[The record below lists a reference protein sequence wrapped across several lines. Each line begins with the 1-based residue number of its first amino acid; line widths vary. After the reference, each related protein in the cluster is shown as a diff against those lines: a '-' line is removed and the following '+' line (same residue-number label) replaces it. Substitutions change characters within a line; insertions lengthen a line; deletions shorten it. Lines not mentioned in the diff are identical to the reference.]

1 MYIKSLEPPGDSTSQ
16 YVGHAAIIQSSGSGK
31 SRLVDEVAKDI
42 FTVPFN
48 IRDVDDSAYPPA
60 DDAVHDLLVSWA
72 NQAKGSALLRRL
84 HGFLLAVFTET
95 AVELNTSSLE
105 ASPQDSFAGRWRQY
119 LDHNGRA
126 NRAKLYK
133 RIIQRAVSPLL
144 YKALLND
151 NPHGAQMAKATEI
164 HGREIEIERAVR
176 YYFDL

>member
-1 MYIKSLEPPGDSTSQ
+1 MTNADGKYMSHVS
-16 YVGHAAIIQSSGSGK
+16 IIQSSGSGK

-42 FTVPFN
+42 FTIPFN
-48 IRDVDDSAYPPA
+48 IRDVDGELRVSFRHTRSHIKALDSAYPPA

-119 LDHNGRA
+119 LDHNGRE

-133 RIIQRAVSPLL
+133 RIIERAVSPLL
-144 YKALLND
+144 YKAL
-151 NPHGAQMAKATEI
+151 
-164 HGREIEIERAVR
+164 
-176 YYFDL
+176 